1 MFGDH
6 RVIVEGADG
15 RGLGDLAQ
23 EASPGGAGAGQSV
36 EVRVRQCGEGEGIG
50 WRKVCAQRRRCPA
63 NVVDNRGH
71 EGSLFC
77 SAPLRGGC
85 VVDVTNSRFCRRARC
100 CVLYPSARKGAGWA
114 YSSVG

>member
-1 MFGDH
+1 MDEAWATSRRRH
-6 RVIVEGADG
+6 PRAE
-15 RGLGDLAQ
+15 RGPARAWKL
-23 EASPGGAGAGQSV
+23 
-36 EVRVRQCGEGEGIG
+36 CGEGEGIG

-85 VVDVTNSRFCRRARC
+85 VVDVTNSRFC
-100 CVLYPSARKGAGWA
+100 
-114 YSSVG
+114 

>member
-1 MFGDH
+1 MDEAWATSRRRH
-6 RVIVEGADG
+6 PRVE
-15 RGLGDLAQ
+15 R
-23 EASPGGAGAGQSV
+23 GAGQSV

-77 SAPLRGGC
+77 FAPLRGGC
-85 VVDVTNSRFCRRARC
+85 VVDVTNSRFC
-100 CVLYPSARKGAGWA
+100 
-114 YSSVG
+114 